1 MIAGFFIKKI
11 SATGAKVS
19 LFVGLIFYITMTFII
34 ESNIHFVHIWGI
46 EFLLNMTTMLIVS
59 KYYPSVDKF
68 NFAELEVNDL
78 VQWKYTKPMSFAL
91 CTITITIYILL
102 GSF

>member
-1 MIAGFFIKKI
+1 
-11 SATGAKVS
+11 
-19 LFVGLIFYITMTFII
+19 
-34 ESNIHFVHIWGI
+34 
-46 EFLLNMTTMLIVS
+46 MTTMLLVS

-78 VQWKYTKPMSFAL
+78 VQWKYTKPMSLAL